1 MSEEGLE
8 RGLGLLGATATNML
22 GMIGVGPFLTLP
34 AMLTAMGGPHI
45 LYAWLA
51 GAVLALCDGLVYA
64 QLAAALP
71 GSGGSYVYLRDAY
84 RPFGLGRLMAFL
96 YIFQVFLV
104 APLSI
109 RSGLIEQIETEI
121 ANKRAG
127 KDAWIGIKVN
137 SLVDERTIDALYRAS
152 RAGVHVDI
160 VVRGICAV
168 RAGIPGLSENIRV
181 RSILGRY
188 LEHARIYAFH
198 NDGDPQVWIGS
209 ADLMHRN
216 LDRRVEAL
224 IRIVEPNQIAY
235 LVELVKFSAS
245 DESASW
251 HLSADGWERVATN
264 EDGEPL
270 THIQDVLMA
279 KARSRVAA
287 SR

>member
-1 MSEEGLE
+1 M
-8 RGLGLLGATATNML
+8 
-22 GMIGVGPFLTLP
+22 
-34 AMLTAMGGPHI
+34 
-45 LYAWLA
+45 
-51 GAVLALCDGLVYA
+51 
-64 QLAAALP
+64 
-71 GSGGSYVYLRDAY
+71 
-84 RPFGLGRLMAFL
+84 
-96 YIFQVFLV
+96 